1 MPNPK
6 IEIFTTPTCHFCQL
20 AKQYFNSK
28 NLEYIEYNV
37 AFDHIKAQEMI
48 NATGQMGVP
57 VIRIDGRVIV
67 GFDRPL
73 IEKMLKIGLK
83 PAA

>member
-1 MPNPK
+1 MLNPK

-20 AKQYFNSK
+20 AKQYFKSK

-48 NATGQMGVP
+48 KATGQMGVP
-57 VIRIDGRVIV
+57 VMRINGQVIL
-67 GFDRPL
+67 GFDKPK
-73 IEKMLKIGLK
+73 IEKAIGM
-83 PAA
+83 